1 MNNHTHRLSG
11 FYREHYMKQTPFIIA
26 ALAAA
31 FISPV
36 GAHELPPSEVTPYEL
51 LSPREHA
58 NMYINLVSIIYGE
71 LIPLQNSVTN
81 AESAALVGAKIEAL
95 HGRLNLAMGHMLHNP
110 DMAMEVNRQLQANP
124 AQRTRLEDLQRRYLA
139 SRKRCEQTNLIT
151 TREFVR
157 HRNFADKQLIVPAE

>member
-1 MNNHTHRLSG
+1 
-11 FYREHYMKQTPFIIA
+11 
-26 ALAAA
+26 
-31 FISPV
+31 
-36 GAHELPPSEVTPYEL
+36 
-51 LSPREHA
+51 
-58 NMYINLVSIIYGE
+58 
-71 LIPLQNSVTN
+71 
-81 AESAALVGAKIEAL
+81 
-95 HGRLNLAMGHMLHNP
+95 MGHMLHNP